1 MEEKEI
7 KEQEIVEQEDKQTKK
22 EKIKEEKK
30 EEIKDEKSDLMVIV
44 EAITKGFETLGNKI
58 DTGFEALGKKI
69 DNLGTKIDT
78 GFETLGKKI
87 DTGFNNLGTKIDN
100 VNDNIGKL
108 TDVFKKYMS
117 RENEWTSLTLYLD
130 EIEETLKDE
139 LELRNYNL
147 HIESEQEG
155 ADFLVKL
162 KEIIKEGNETKEEIK
177 AYIIIE
183 VKEFPSN
190 DNIKK
195 AYEQIE
201 KIYDSITP
209 KEITKPIQ
217 KEITIKKGG
226 KKEKQIIEETI
237 TIKIPIIGAILFRFW
252 KETPQK
258 LKEKVNDV
266 IKEGIDK
273 FYDFHIGYFYKEKY
287 YILRLKGKD
296 VKGA

>member
-1 MEEKEI
+1 MNEIEEKEI
-7 KEQEIVEQEDKQTKK
+7 KEQEIIEQEDKQA
-22 EKIKEEKK
+22 KK
-30 EEIKDEKSDLMVIV
+30 EEIKEEKSDLMVIV

-69 DNLGTKIDT
+69 DT
-78 GFETLGKKI
+78 GFETL
-87 DTGFNNLGTKIDN
+87 T
-100 VNDNIGKL
+100 
-108 TDVFKKYMS
+108 FKKYMS
-117 RENEWTSLTLYLD
+117 RENEWNSLKLYLD

-155 ADFLVKL
+155 ADFLVKV

-201 KIYDSITP
+201 KVYESITP
-209 KEITKPIQ
+209 KEISKPIQ
-217 KEITIKKGG
+217 KEIAIKKGG
-226 KKEKQIIEETI
+226 KKEKQTIEETI
-237 TIKIPIIGAILFRFW
+237 IIKIPIIGAILFRFW

-258 LKEKVNDV
+258 LKEKVNNV

>member
-1 MEEKEI
+1 MEEREV

-22 EKIKEEKK
+22 EEIKEEKK
-30 EEIKDEKSDLMVIV
+30 EEIKNEKSDLMVIV
-44 EAITKGFETLGNKI
+44 EAITKGFETLGTKI
-58 DTGFEALGKKI
+58 DTGFDA
-69 DNLGTKIDT
+69 LGTKIDT
-78 GFETLGKKI
+78 GFDALGKKI
-87 DTGFNNLGTKIDN
+87 DKGFGELK
-100 VNDNIGKL
+100 
-108 TDVFKKYMS
+108 DVFKKYMS
-117 RENEWTSLTLYLD
+117 RENEWTSLKLYLD

-155 ADFLVKL
+155 ADFLIKL
-162 KEIIKEGNETKEEIK
+162 KETIKEGNETKEEIK

-201 KIYDSITP
+201 KVYDNINP
-209 KEITKPIQ
+209 KEIPRTIQ

-226 KKEKQIIEETI
+226 KKEKQIIKETI

-252 KETPQK
+252 RETPQK
-258 LKEKVNDV
+258 LKEKVNNV

-296 VKGA
+296 VKRA

>member
-7 KEQEIVEQEDKQTKK
+7 KEQEIIEQEDKQTKK
-22 EKIKEEKK
+22 EEMRE
-30 EEIKDEKSDLMVIV
+30 EKSDLVVIV

-58 DTGFEALGKKI
+58 DNLGNKI
-69 DNLGTKIDT
+69 D
-78 GFETLGKKI
+78 
-87 DTGFNNLGTKIDN
+87 NLGTKIDN

-108 TDVFKKYMS
+108 TDTFKKYMS
-117 RENEWTSLTLYLD
+117 RENEWNSLKLYLD

-155 ADFLVKL
+155 ADFLVKV

-201 KIYDSITP
+201 KVYDSITP
-209 KEITKPIQ
+209 KEITETIQ
-217 KEITIKKGG
+217 KEITIKKSG
-226 KKEKQIIEETI
+226 KKEKQTIEETI

-258 LKEKVNDV
+258 LKEKVNNV